1 MELGDLDA
9 VERVLAREYAIIRE
23 GETAL
28 TDLWFELW
36 ARRVAAETGRPVDQ
50 ALRDEVAR
58 RYPPPARIDFRMIGQ

>member
-1 MELGDLDA
+1 M
-9 VERVLAREYAIIRE
+9 
-23 GETAL
+23 